1 MSLLTPLR
9 TVIAAALAGAQ
20 LCLLSVS
27 AEAAPELQP
36 APAPKARSL
45 SLQYDTQSAAGSS
58 TQALTLRF
66 ASGRQQL
73 LASADCED
81 GLVRDFTRSV
91 TWEVNP
97 PSIAKIS
104 RSGVI
109 TPMANGEAIILARSA
124 SGAVAKLPVRVEDST
139 VSPPINF
146 PNQVVPIFT
155 KLGCNAGGCHGKSGG
170 QNGFRLSLLGFEPE
184 EDFEHLVKESRGRRL
199 FPAAPDNSL
208 LLLKAVG
215 TFPHG
220 GGKRLEPDSRDYQL
234 MRRWIAQGMPYGK
247 TNDPTVERIEVY
259 PLERTMEPDGEQQLV
274 VKAVYSNGTME
285 DVTASAQYD
294 SNDKDISQVD
304 GAGLVKAVS
313 RSGDAAIMVR
323 YQSRVA
329 VFRATIP
336 LGIAVTKLPPSRGF
350 IDDLVFKK
358 LQIIGM
364 PPSELCDDATFI
376 RRVTVDIAGRLPT
389 AEETRTFLAETH
401 PLKRE
406 YVVDALLESSDYADT
421 FANKWSALL
430 RNKRG
435 AENQMRGNFAFHGWI
450 RDSLM
455 ENKPYDQ
462 FVSEILTASGDS
474 GQNPPATW
482 YRQVR
487 DTTSQLEDSAQLFM
501 GTRMK
506 CAQCHHHPFEK
517 WSQQDY
523 FSLGAFFAQVGRKGG
538 EQPGDESIYHKRG
551 LATTVNKKTNQKVKP
566 AALGAKAPE
575 LSPDDDPRQA
585 LAEWLGAK
593 DNPFLAKALVNRYW
607 KHFFNRALVEPE
619 DDVRDTNPASNPELF
634 TALARNFIET
644 GFDLKKLVRSICVS
658 STYQL
663 SAVPNE
669 HNAQD
674 RQFYSRYYPKRLT
687 AEILL
692 DAINGVT
699 GSQTA
704 FASTQE
710 GTRAVQLPDNS
721 YNAASYFLTVFGRPE
736 GATSCECERSQD
748 ASLAQSLH
756 LLNSK
761 DIQAKLSSDTGRAAR
776 MATDTKTPD
785 NSLIESLYYAV
796 YSRSPKSDEV
806 AAATQHLSKRAETA
820 KDAPERSVRRREA
833 YEDILW
839 ALMSSKEFL
848 FNH

>member
-1 MSLLTPLR
+1 MRPLIVSISTGARVTCAVALLCASLGLAR
-9 TVIAAALAGAQ
+9 AERAAGAAAKAVQ
-20 LCLLSVS
+20 LSVHFD
-27 AEAAPELQP
+27 AESGTNT
-36 APAPKARSL
+36 APKP
-45 SLQYDTQSAAGSS
+45 LQ
-58 TQALTLRF
+58 LRY

-73 LASADCED
+73 LATASCDD
-81 GLVRDFTRSV
+81 GLVRDLTRSV
-91 TWEVNP
+91 KWDVQPAT
-97 PSIAKIS
+97 IAKVS
-104 RSGVI
+104 RHGVI
-109 TPMANGEAIILARSA
+109 TPIANGDAVITATDS
-124 SGAVAKLPVRVEDST
+124 SGLTAKFPVHVEDAE
-139 VSPPINF
+139 VSPAINF
-146 PNQVVPIFT
+146 PNQIVPIFT

-170 QNGFRLSLLGFEPE
+170 QNGFRLSLLGFEPT

-199 FPAAPDNSL
+199 FPASPDNSL
-208 LLLKAVG
+208 LLTKAVG
-215 TFPHG
+215 TLPHG
-220 GGKRLEPDSRDYQL
+220 GGKRLETDSRDYQL
-234 MRRWIAQGMPYGK
+234 IRRWIAQGMPYGK
-247 TNDPTVERIEVY
+247 PTDPTVERIEVY
-259 PLERTMEPDGEQQLV
+259 PLERTMERDGEQQLV
-274 VKAVYSNGTME
+274 VKAFYTDGKVE

-294 SNDKDISQVD
+294 SNDKDITQVD
-304 GAGLVKAVS
+304 PAGLVKAIS

-336 LGIAVTKLPPSRGF
+336 LGVAVTTLPPSRNF
-350 IDDLVFKK
+350 IDENIFKK
-358 LQIIGM
+358 LKTIGM
-364 PPSELCDDATFI
+364 PPSEVCDDATFI
-376 RRVTVDIAGRLPT
+376 RRVTVDVAGRLPT
-389 AEETRTFLAETH
+389 AEETRKFLADTH
-401 PLKRE
+401 PLKRD
-406 YVVDALLESSDYADT
+406 YLIDALLDSGDYADA

-435 AENQMRGNFAFHGWI
+435 AENQMRGNFAFYAWI

-462 FVSEILTASGDS
+462 FVAEILTATGDS
-474 GQNPPATW
+474 TQNPPSAW

-501 GTRMK
+501 ATRMK

-523 FSLGAFFAQVGRKGG
+523 YSLGAFFAQVGRKGG

-551 LATTVNKKTNQKVKP
+551 LATAVNKKTNQKVKP
-566 AALGAKAPE
+566 AALGEKPVE
-575 LSPDDDPRQA
+575 LTPDDDPRQA
-585 LAEWLGAK
+585 LAEWLGKK

-634 TALARNFIET
+634 NALAKSFVDS
-644 GFDLKKLVRSICVS
+644 GFDLKQLVRNICRS

-674 RQFYSRYYPKRLT
+674 RQFFSRYYPKRLT
-687 AEILL
+687 AEVLL
-692 DAINGVT
+692 DAINGAT
-699 GSQTA
+699 GSQTT

-721 YNAASYFLTVFGRPE
+721 YNAGSYFLTVFGRPE

-761 DIQAKLSSDTGRAAR
+761 DIQAKLSADSGRAAR
-776 MATDTKTPD
+776 MATDTKIADATQIAD
-785 NSLIESLYYAV
+785 LYYAV
-796 YSRSPKSDEV
+796 YSRGPKSEEV
-806 AAATQHLSKRAETA
+806 AAATEHLGKRASAA
-820 KDAPERSVRRREA
+820 KDDKEKAAKRREA